1 MARTRPAWR
10 RRTAVAGAALAALA
24 VAGAAGAGGDGA
36 EAAPIVLREGFDSR
50 AEWASRLSRSND
62 RTDAHAA
69 IVSAPGRTGR
79 ALRVTY
85 PSGEYGGGAGV
96 QFALR
101 LRPRNDLYLRY
112 RVRFDRRFDFVRAGK
127 LPGLAGGDA
136 NSGGDIPNG
145 RDGWS
150 GRLQWLSGG
159 RVENYMYLPTSEDFG
174 SHFRWRRA
182 RLERGEWNCLEMR
195 YRLNRPGRSDGRIQS
210 WIGGRR
216 VLDRGGL
223 RFRNTGSL
231 RIDQVFF
238 STFFGGN
245 DDDYAP
251 GRRQVAWF
259 DDLAVS
265 TGRIGC
271 RR

>member
-1 MARTRPAWR
+1 
-10 RRTAVAGAALAALA
+10 VACAGLAALAA
-24 VAGAAGAGGDGA
+24 AGAAGAGDDRA
-36 EAAPIVLREGFDSR
+36 EAAPVVLREGFDSPSK
-50 AEWASRLSRSND
+50 WASRLSRSND
-62 RTDAHAA
+62 RTEAHAA
-69 IVSAPGRTGR
+69 IVSAPGRPGR

-85 PSGEYGGGAGV
+85 PAGEFGGRAGV

-101 LRPRNDLYLRY
+101 LRPRDDLHLRY

-136 NSGGDIPNG
+136 NSGGDIPDG

-150 GRLQWLSGG
+150 GRLQWLGG
-159 RVENYMYLPTSEDFG
+159 GGIENYMYLPTSDDFG
-174 SHFRWRRA
+174 THFVWRRA
-182 RLERGEWNCLEMR
+182 RLSRGDWNCLEMR

-210 WIGGRR
+210 WLDGRP
-216 VLDRGGL
+216 VLNRGGL
-223 RFRNTGSL
+223 RFRDTGAL

-251 GRRQVAWF
+251 GRPQVAWF

-271 RR
+271 GR